1 MASLDNPEIPERE
14 CVTPP
19 QEESPHDDP
28 ELESDD
34 EDEEDP
40 LQRFAAVLAALNLD
54 ALPRLAV
61 EARQKLHPGTQYEN
75 PTVGDPMSGSYHIL
89 YPLEFA
95 DGIRWLVK
103 TPVNGVEGKWDEL
116 SAASLTSEANTMRL
130 LKRET
135 TVPVPEV
142 FEFSATT
149 NNKLNCPYI
158 FMSSISGRPLQEVWH
173 ARNSGV
179 TDPDILH
186 AHRVRA
192 LEGIAL
198 AMVQLGKYNFGQG
211 GCPLYDSKGNISGI
225 GSMRSTDCQAE
236 LDRLFVDG
244 DPCDDPIYVE
254 KPVSLDTKEFY
265 TFFMELHPSTH
276 LVPRGLDILLRQLI
290 DWLPKVPGP
299 NPFVLAHPDFD
310 IQNVLVSDDGQLQ
323 GIIDWDGV
331 AAVPRSTGNE
341 CYPSWLTRDWDPM
354 SYHYQEPTED
364 DEEPPIN
371 TEDSPENLK
380 KYRQVYRECFKK
392 AQEQGEGWLSSLWRR
407 WSNILSSCVMSRNT
421 GRLAGNDD
429 ITRQSLIADNLAIA
443 AADVTCRAAILSTV
457 VQKASAAMDLD
468 EDDELSL
475 LDLAEG
481 LAEDELEESLLETL
495 KCGFEKLLQMPL

>member
-1 MASLDNPEIPERE
+1 
-14 CVTPP
+14 
-19 QEESPHDDP
+19 
-28 ELESDD
+28 
-34 EDEEDP
+34 
-40 LQRFAAVLAALNLD
+40 
-54 ALPRLAV
+54 
-61 EARQKLHPGTQYEN
+61 
-75 PTVGDPMSGSYHIL
+75 
-89 YPLEFA
+89 
-95 DGIRWLVK
+95 
-103 TPVNGVEGKWDEL
+103 
-116 SAASLTSEANTMRL
+116 
-130 LKRET
+130 
-135 TVPVPEV
+135 
-142 FEFSATT
+142 
-149 NNKLNCPYI
+149 
-158 FMSSISGRPLQEVWH
+158 MSSISGRPLQEVWH

-225 GSMRSTDCQAE
+225 GSMRSTDCQVE

-392 AQEQGEGWLSSLWRR
+392 AQEQGE
-407 WSNILSSCVMSRNT
+407 
-421 GRLAGNDD
+421 AGNDD

>member
-1 MASLDNPEIPERE
+1 MASMDNPEIPERE

-19 QEESPHDDP
+19 QEEPFHDDS

-34 EDEEDP
+34 EEDP
-40 LQRFAAVLAALNLD
+40 LQHFAAVLAALNLD
-54 ALPRLAV
+54 ALPRLAA
-61 EARQKLHPGTQYEN
+61 EARQRLHSGTQYEN
-75 PTVGDPMSGSYHIL
+75 PTVGDPMSGSFHIL
-89 YPLEFA
+89 YPLKFA
-95 DGIRWLVK
+95 DGVRWLVK
-103 TPVNGVEGKWDEL
+103 IPANGVEGKWDEL

-142 FEFSATT
+142 FEFSSTT

-158 FMSSISGRPLQEVWH
+158 FMSFISGRPLQEVWH

-186 AHRVRA
+186 SHRVHA
-192 LEGIAL
+192 LEGIAS
-198 AMVQLGKYNFGQG
+198 AMVQLGKYTFNRG

-225 GSMRSTDCQAE
+225 GSTRLTDRQAE
-236 LDRLFVDG
+236 LDRWFVDG
-244 DPCDDPIYVE
+244 DPCEDPIYVE

-265 TFFMELHPSTH
+265 TFFMDLHPPTD
-276 LVPRGLDILLRQLI
+276 LVPRGSDILLRQLI
-290 DWLPKVPGP
+290 DWLPKVSGP

-331 AAVPRSTGNE
+331 AAVPRSTGNG

-354 SYHYQEPTED
+354 SYDYQEPTED
-364 DEEPPIN
+364 DEEPPVN

-380 KYRQVYRECFKK
+380 RYRQVYRESFKK
-392 AQEQGEGWLSSLWRR
+392 TQEQCDGWLSSLWRR

-421 GRLAGNDD
+421 GRLAGSDD

-443 AADVTCRAAILSTV
+443 AADVACRSGILSTV
-457 VQKASAAMDLD
+457 VKKASAAMDLD
-468 EDDELSL
+468 EEDELL
-475 LDLAEG
+475 FLDFAEG

-495 KCGFEKLLQMPL
+495 KSGFDKLLRMPL